1 MLIKTDSRVISFCL
15 GCGQQD
21 YLRSAPKPF
30 HDRSLRPSAALR
42 QHPII
47 PAPEQKAGR
56 ARVGAQMQLARR
68 GSVCLIAGV
77 MVQPGRTLSSSNRVP
92 ISALG
97 GLLAL
102 LLLVAT
108 TFSVSHALHQSLH
121 HDGAGSG
128 HLCLACSFAK
138 GQVGVAALGLF
149 VAVLV
154 FCCLRGV
161 CPVGVSPSSGRDYR
175 VSLSRAPPLP

>member
-1 MLIKTDSRVISFCL
+1 
-15 GCGQQD
+15 
-21 YLRSAPKPF
+21 
-30 HDRSLRPSAALR
+30 
-42 QHPII
+42 
-47 PAPEQKAGR
+47 
-56 ARVGAQMQLARR
+56 MQLAQE
-68 GSVCLIAGV
+68 GSLCLIAGV
-77 MVQPGRTLSSSNRVP
+77 IVQPGRILSSSMRVP
-92 ISALG
+92 TSALG

-138 GQVGVAALGLF
+138 GQVSVAAVGLF
-149 VAVLV
+149 VAVLF
-154 FCCLRGV
+154 FCCLWGV

-175 VSLSRAPPLP
+175 VSPSRAPPLP